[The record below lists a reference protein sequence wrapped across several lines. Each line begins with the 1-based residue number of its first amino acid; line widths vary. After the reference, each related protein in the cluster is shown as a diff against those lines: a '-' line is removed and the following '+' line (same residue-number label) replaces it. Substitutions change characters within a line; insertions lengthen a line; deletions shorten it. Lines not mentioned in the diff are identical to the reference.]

1 MINKS
6 NNITEGMFSAIDQIR
21 QDSKDVRDF
30 VKKVFADREF
40 KKMSNDKD
48 FIKYLKSIYEGTMI
62 DEEAVYVSTRND
74 NGSITTHIKEESVN
88 EAQQVNLKSVDVLRR
103 AVQKINK
110 KYKVQV
116 SKIGPT
122 KGEVEIELGSG
133 NHPDRDYRAIDNLVK
148 KIGIKNYSVF
158 NESDGVPSGYNP
170 TVEARD
176 PNLYYVLYRK
186 IGKSGNPAA
195 AGYESYKDAEKFA
208 QSVSKTH
215 TIMILPKKM
224 VKGMK
229 VESVVNE
236 AASREAMGIAGFTGT
251 RGSAVQKFIDDYNLN
266 AKKLYKFVSKGK
278 LSDRMDFVTA
288 IAGNPGNKYQGK
300 IVGMFGESVVSEASI
315 KGKNNKTGESF
326 GMVIGSDKKN
336 REGDFEVTIRK
347 TYSSR
352 ISSYKFM
359 FDKSGNLIAIKD
371 YGYSMDGKF
380 PDMKGGG
387 SVKSVKPNPRETI
400 TQIAKVTSPAFAK
413 KIYQHVKKVNES
425 VKEATFRPNS
435 GTMSGGTYGLDKR
448 KYELKR
454 DVKGVQIG
462 DYTNVTLPKG
472 TIIYNLPGGVFAH
485 HRSLKSYEGG
495 QNKYFN
501 KPTFRGI
508 SVRQKKDTIVSI
520 EKNSKILESVNEGF
534 SSDAQRK
541 AAFANGYE
549 EKDKKNEGKKRFKRQ
564 DGIGK
569 AKYTISFHDG
579 KKKHKDG
586 SDFFDIKIFKNKK
599 DLSDFVGTLAKQ
611 GYKLTRESVNEA
623 CWDTHKQVGTKTKG
637 GKQVPNCVPKGE
649 SVVKEDKKQIKDLVK
664 KVKHEKLFYDL
675 LATMEKKYG
684 KQKYRIW
691 LEKSLKDF
699 GVNSKH
705 YDYRT
710 NAGAEEK
717 LFQLGKK

>member
-1 MINKS
+1 MESSNRIKLSLSKKLKEYANKMGRDHLGGDDIPGNKKKGGLRDNDGYDNVQFNRDMPQDESVDEVLSSRVRKIVNALVGDFKYVLKNNGKVLVIKDKMPNMI
-6 NNITEGMFSAIDQIR
+6 
-21 QDSKDVRDF
+21 
-30 VKKVFADREF
+30 F
-40 KKMSNDKD
+40 KRMKKD
-48 FIKYLKSIYEGTMI
+48 FQSLGYDATKDLKGNFM
-62 DEEAVYVSTRND
+62 V
-74 NGSITTHIKEESVN
+74 HLESVN

-116 SKIGPT
+116 SKHPVT
-122 KGEVEIELGSG
+122 KGQVEIELGDG

-158 NESDGVPSGYNP
+158 NEGKSAPYGSGYKKAPLLP
-170 TVEARD
+170 TTTD
-176 PNLYYVLYRK
+176 H
-186 IGKSGNPAA
+186 
-195 AGYESYKDAEKFA
+195 AE
-208 QSVSKTH
+208 
-215 TIMILPKKM
+215 
-224 VKGMK
+224 
-229 VESVVNE
+229 
-236 AASREAMGIAGFTGT
+236 
-251 RGSAVQKFIDDYNLN
+251 
-266 AKKLYKFVSKGK
+266 
-278 LSDRMDFVTA
+278 
-288 IAGNPGNKYQGK
+288 
-300 IVGMFGESVVSEASI
+300 VSEASI

-435 GTMSGGTYGLDKR
+435 GTMSGGTHGLDNR
-448 KYELKR
+448 KYKLKR
-454 DVKGVQIG
+454 DVKGVRIG
-462 DYTNVTLPKG
+462 DYTNIILPKG
-472 TIIYNLPGGVFAH
+472 TIIYNIPGGVFAH
-485 HRSLKSYEGG
+485 HDVLAAYQSG

-501 KPTFRGI
+501 KPTFKGI
-508 SVRQKKDTIVSI
+508 SIRREKSTILSI
-520 EKNSKILESVNEGF
+520 EKNSKILESVNEAEIKWSAVENAIVRYIKQNVKVLEKPIKAKDEARTKKMLKAFIDGLVN
-534 SSDAQRK
+534 AQRSLNLK
-541 AAFANGYE
+541 
-549 EKDKKNEGKKRFKRQ
+549 
-564 DGIGK
+564 
-569 AKYTISFHDG
+569 
-579 KKKHKDG
+579 
-586 SDFFDIKIFKNKK
+586 
-599 DLSDFVGTLAKQ
+599 
-611 GYKLTRESVNEA
+611 ESINEA

-664 KVKHEKLFYDL
+664 KVKHEKLFYDVL
-675 LATMEKKYG
+675 DTMEKKYG
-684 KQKYRIW
+684 KRKYRIW

-699 GVNSKH
+699 GVNPKK

-717 LFQLGKK
+717 LFQLGK